1 MLLCLTLRVGIDE
14 TSIYSACKFA
24 ICCRLSLLRIL
35 SSSSSLDHPV
45 AINPPCRKFKG
56 ASGKKASEDSKAN
69 LKSEELFDI
78 FNFFTA
84 LNTLS
89 IFFKSVTS

>member
-14 TSIYSACKFA
+14 TSLYSACKFA

-35 SSSSSLDHPV
+35 SSSSSLDHPE

-56 ASGKKASEDSKAN
+56 ASDKKALEASTAN
-69 LKSEELFDI
+69 LKSFELTYSQFQCWKGPEE
-78 FNFFTA
+78 
-84 LNTLS
+84 
-89 IFFKSVTS
+89 